1 MSSLLAADQVDLGWQ
16 PHPEVWMLVGSV
28 IVLGVYVARVIA
40 PKIPTADRGH
50 GPAITGRQ
58 KGWFALGVVILWLAS
73 DWPLHDV
80 AEQYLYSFHM
90 IQHFVLTLVMPPV
103 FWLATPAWLA
113 RLVVSPGRRGWGAI
127 SRLANPV
134 VASIIFNGM
143 VIATHWTVVVNTSVQ
158 VAPVHY
164 LVHLTIVAGAF
175 LMWIPV
181 VGPWPELRL
190 TAPGKCV
197 YLFVQSIIPTVP
209 GAWLT
214 MADGAVYWVYD
225 HGPRLWGITVTED
238 QQYAGLFMKV
248 AGGAY
253 LWAIIVA
260 IFFKWALALE
270 KTEQRGRIVTIE
282 DGLSYQDVRDEF
294 DLVAPAGAPAPVT
307 PSGTAGPQPPA

>member
-1 MSSLLAADQVDLGWQ
+1 MTLVLATDGVNLGWQ

-28 IVLGVYVARVIA
+28 VALGIYVARVIA
-40 PKIPTADRGH
+40 PKIPQADRGE
-50 GPAITGRQ
+50 GPAITGKQ
-58 KGWFALGVVILWLAS
+58 KAWFAFGVVLLWVAS

-90 IQHFVLTLVMPPV
+90 VQHFVLTLVMPPV

-113 RLVVSPGRRGWGAI
+113 RLVVAPGRRGWGVLK
-127 SRLANPV
+127 RLANPV
-134 VASIIFNGM
+134 VASIIFNAM
-143 VIATHWTVVVNTSVQ
+143 VIASHWTVVVDTSVQ

-164 LVHLTIVAGAF
+164 LVHLTIVSGAF

-190 TAPGKCV
+190 SAIGKCV

-214 MADGAVYWVYD
+214 MAGGAVYWVYD
-225 HGPRLWGITVTED
+225 HDPRLWGITVTED

-253 LWAIIVA
+253 LWGVIIA
-260 IFFKWALALE
+260 IFFRWALAQE
-270 KTEQRGRIVTIE
+270 KLEQRGRIVTLE
-282 DGLSYQDVRDEF
+282 EGLTYQDVHDEF
-294 DLVAPAGAPAPVT
+294 ERVGPPATSTGPAPAPD
-307 PSGTAGPQPPA
+307 TA